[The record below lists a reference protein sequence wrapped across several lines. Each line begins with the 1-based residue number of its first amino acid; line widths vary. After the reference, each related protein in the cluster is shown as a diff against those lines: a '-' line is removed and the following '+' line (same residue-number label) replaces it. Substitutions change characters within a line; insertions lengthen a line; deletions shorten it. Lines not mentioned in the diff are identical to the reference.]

1 MRREENTLHDIEDK
15 IIDAWQTSKDLND
28 LVHALEEMDKD
39 EIVTT
44 LMGINELHNIRMG
57 NLNRVLDQN
66 MQRERKYY
74 VETHLQTSQRAN
86 PKPF

>member
-66 MQRERKYY
+66 IERERKYY
-74 VETHLQTSQRAN
+74 VQTHLQWRG
-86 PKPF
+86 

>member
-66 MQRERKYY
+66 IERERKYY
-74 VETHLQTSQRAN
+74 V
-86 PKPF
+86 